1 MSWKKNY
8 VYGQKHAFF
17 LSRAPVNLLI
27 PSDTFLNMIIL
38 YYYALPIAEFIAA
51 KYSHLMLKKSNCAN
65 IAPCKIK

>member
-1 MSWKKNY
+1 MNADNVLNKNY

-38 YYYALPIAEFIAA
+38 Y
-51 KYSHLMLKKSNCAN
+51 
-65 IAPCKIK
+65 

>member
-1 MSWKKNY
+1 MNADNVLKKNY

-38 YYYALPIAEFIAA
+38 YL
-51 KYSHLMLKKSNCAN
+51 CAIMHCQSLSSLRRN
-65 IAPCKIK
+65 IAI